1 MRPGFQ
7 CDPTARH
14 STEHFAQPIRIGPD
28 SLLQSYLAGFVHHAV
43 PTVAIPQIQTNCQ
56 FRLRKTLRLLCC
68 CSANLLHCRSPLSL
82 ALQSASI
89 TWERTASRRRP
100 AFSSHLVTAAIE
112 IKRPGIGSVQTDGL
126 SLGLSQARSRKPRK
140 NQSDARQLQKG

>member
-100 AFSSHLVTAAIE
+100 AFSSHLLATANHSFPASTI
-112 IKRPGIGSVQTDGL
+112 ST
-126 SLGLSQARSRKPRK
+126 ACRSAVKTFSRFASSCKKSGRR
-140 NQSDARQLQKG
+140 SYHL